1 MRSDLH
7 DRSARTASN
16 SNPRITRMRQRA
28 KDFIERIQR
37 NNGQLSDP
45 QEIASLQAD
54 LAKLQARSIHGL
66 TLQEREDMA
75 SLEETISVL
84 QDPKA
89 MEALVEGY
97 RAYLNGDFIEGTD
110 TVKALRQP
118 RRGSQR
124 RYASGAT

>member
-1 MRSDLH
+1 MRRDFH
-7 DRSARTASN
+7 DRSARSASN
-16 SNPRITRMRQRA
+16 SNPQITRMRQRA
-28 KDFIERIQR
+28 KDFIERTQR

-45 QEIASLQAD
+45 QEIASLQAA
-54 LAKLQARSIHGL
+54 LAKLQARNVNGL
-66 TLQEREDMA
+66 TPQEREDMA
-75 SLEETISVL
+75 SLEETIAVL

-110 TVKALRQP
+110 AVKALRQP
-118 RRGSQR
+118 RRGGQR